1 MDDYKALYKV
11 LEEII
16 DKRIEKIIEE
26 GNFDEDVIYKIKN
39 INKNISTSNVKLNK
53 YTKKNKS
60 KNKDDIILT
69 PKSAFIKDIYRMIK
83 KEKHLNFL
91 SNDIMEEIESYE
103 SKKLKS
109 TERFKLYNNLWK
121 KINFEDNNEIVK
133 KYNNICKN
141 KNLTNH
147 KYTIIVNS
155 D

>member
-1 MDDYKALYKV
+1 MDDYKVLYKV

-39 INKNISTSNVKLNK
+39 INKDISNSNVKLNK
-53 YTKKNKS
+53 YTKKNKI
-60 KNKDDIILT
+60 KNKDDVTLT
-69 PKSAFIKDIYRMIK
+69 PKSAFIKDVYRMIK
-83 KEKHLNFL
+83 KENHLNFL
-91 SNDIMEEIESYE
+91 SNDIMEEIMSYE

-121 KINFEDNNEIVK
+121 KINIEDNNEIVK

-155 D
+155 I